1 MLLLQRNLHTA
12 CIIDGP
18 LPSVY
23 AASCLFHGG
32 ISSLCTS
39 QDRTELTRM
48 PFQTQLLYPSS
59 SSSFERRKKKKK
71 SFLTLEKLKPL
82 PGKLSIKYKIAPAFV
97 SKHPSFFFLL
107 LSFFPFFL

>member
-1 MLLLQRNLHTA
+1 MLLLQGNLHTA

-71 SFLTLEKLKPL
+71 IFLN
-82 PGKLSIKYKIAPAFV
+82 PGEVKTTPR
-97 SKHPSFFFLL
+97 
-107 LSFFPFFL
+107 